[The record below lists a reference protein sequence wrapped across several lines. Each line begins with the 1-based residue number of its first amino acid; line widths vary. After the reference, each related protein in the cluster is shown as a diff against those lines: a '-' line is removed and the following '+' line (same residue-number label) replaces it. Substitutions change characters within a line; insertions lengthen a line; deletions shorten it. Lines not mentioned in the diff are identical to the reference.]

1 MINRLN
7 YAPKLLHGLAHFGPI
22 ILIFEF
28 LLIFSKK
35 IYRFLV
41 PIHPSGHYIL
51 RIHEKDTFLEMAKN
65 SDFFVE
71 GNWVDHIGSNF
82 ANRRSWSGEQS
93 GKVWAD
99 LVNSITLY
107 ENIKIFDSEGGKLLW
122 LTL

>member
-41 PIHPSGHYIL
+41 PIHPSGHYIME
-51 RIHEKDTFLEMAKN
+51 IHEKDTFLEWAKN

-71 GNWVDHIGSNF
+71 GN
-82 ANRRSWSGEQS
+82 
-93 GKVWAD
+93 
-99 LVNSITLY
+99 
-107 ENIKIFDSEGGKLLW
+107 
-122 LTL
+122 